1 MNKAF
6 SISHELEDFELDKM
20 HAKARENLVK
30 VANLV
35 GPLDLAEWQNFIE
48 NGSLNATAIIKE
60 IGISRSSYYQNKY
73 IVAYL
78 KSKAQWLAEQNT
90 LQELPYQAR
99 DTSKAPAKR
108 YSPQEKSIQE
118 KDKMIRQLQLRV
130 AELES
135 HLEGLK
141 QEYKSLQSNSYR
153 EQHRMELLEIFKR
166 VPR

>member
-78 KSKAQWLAEQNT
+78 KSKAQW
-90 LQELPYQAR
+90 
-99 DTSKAPAKR
+99 
-108 YSPQEKSIQE
+108 
-118 KDKMIRQLQLRV
+118 
-130 AELES
+130 
-135 HLEGLK
+135 
-141 QEYKSLQSNSYR
+141 
-153 EQHRMELLEIFKR
+153 
-166 VPR
+166 

>member
-6 SISHELEDFELDKM
+6 GIYHELAAFDLDKM

-48 NGSLNATAIIKE
+48 DGSLNATAIIKK

-78 KSKAQWLAEQNT
+78 KSKAQWLAAQNT
-90 LQELPYQAR
+90 LQALPYQAR
-99 DTSKAPAKR
+99 DSSKAPAKR
-108 YSPQEKSIQE
+108 YNPLEKSVQE
-118 KDKMIRQLQLRV
+118 KDHMIRQLQLRV

-141 QEYKSLQSNSYR
+141 QEYKALQSHS
-153 EQHRMELLEIFKR
+153 HRDQQRIELLELLRR